1 MLLQNAGLQYGEGL
15 EVEAENGEGN
25 DDEEQGEEEDGAE
38 GEEEDTEDAANYM
51 DEADQQKMQL
61 LYQ

>member
-1 MLLQNAGLQYGEGL
+1 M
-15 EVEAENGEGN
+15 EAENGEGN

-38 GEEEDTEDAANYM
+38 GEEEDTEGAANYM
-51 DEADQQKMQL
+51 NEADQQKMQL